1 MKHLSL
7 LFVLFLSLSLTTFI
21 NAQDYSIM
29 DFDPEA
35 IAVQA
40 DTIPAANFPF
50 PTLFNFHYSTIGT
63 PAINGGTVGAMY
75 FNNLFYLNRWNST
88 MLYRYN
94 GGQSG
99 PTTLSDSGVYQGS
112 IRDLTTDGSFLFGS
126 PASTTIHI
134 MNANGISQGT
144 ITSAGGVARAIAY
157 SADENVFFVCDF
169 ANNIGVINA
178 VSGALVRT
186 LTGTSTIASK
196 YGMAYSNAANDVPAV
211 WVWGQGT
218 TANPFN
224 TLTKINPQTGAVL
237 ATYLFGPYPVPV
249 GSTSHSGIAGGA
261 EVCWIGDKLVLILNH
276 QNWAVTGYVLD
287 VVVPVELTSFTGTS
301 NGTTVTLNWQTATEK
316 NNQGFEV
323 QRKLGDKFV
332 TIGFVE
338 GYGTTTETKDYSF
351 TDNKV
356 NSGVQVYRLKQLDF
370 DGASEFSQEV
380 EVDVV
385 TPKVFALEQNYPNP
399 FNPSTTLEFS
409 LAKDSRVTV
418 KVFDIIGQEVATI
431 VNNSFSSGSHQIN
444 FDASNLNSGVYLY
457 RLEANAVDGSTFSAT
472 RKMTLTK

>member
-1 MKHLSL
+1 MKQTLL
-7 LFVLFLSLSLTTFI
+7 LFAFLFVLVLSSSSF
-21 NAQDYSIM
+21 AQDYSVM
-29 DFDPEA
+29 DFDPDVV
-35 IAVQA
+35 AVQA
-40 DTIPAANFPF
+40 DTIPPVGFPF

-99 PTTLSDSGVYQGS
+99 PTTLSDSAVYQGS
-112 IRDLTTDGSFLFGS
+112 IRDLTTDGNFLFGS
-126 PASTTIHI
+126 AASTTIHI

-169 ANNIGVINA
+169 SNNIGVINA

-186 LTGTSTIASK
+186 LTGTSTISSK
-196 YGMAYSNAANDVPAV
+196 YGMAYSNVAGDVPAV

-261 EVCWIGDKLVLILNH
+261 EVCQIGDKIVLILNH
-276 QNWAVTGYVLD
+276 QNWAVTGYVLAD
-287 VVVPVELTSFTGTS
+287 IIPVELTSFTASS
-301 NGTTVTLNWQTATEK
+301 NGSDVTLNWQTATET
-316 NNQGFEV
+316 NNHGFEV
-323 QRKLGDKFV
+323 QRKIGERFT

-338 GYGTTTETKDYSF
+338 GFGTTTETKDYTF
-351 TDNKV
+351 TDSKV
-356 NSGVQVYRLKQLDF
+356 ASGTQVYRLKQIDF
-370 DGASEFSQEV
+370 DGASEYSQEV
-380 EVDVV
+380 EVEVI
-385 TPKVFALEQNYPNP
+385 TPSVFALDQNYPNP
-399 FNPSTTLEFS
+399 FNPSTTISFS

-418 KVFDIIGQEVATI
+418 KVFDVVGQEVATI
-431 VNNSFSSGSHQIN
+431 VNNSFGTGSHEIN
-444 FDASNLNSGVYLY
+444 FDASNLNSGVYIY
-457 RLEANAVDGSTFSAT
+457 RLEASAVDGSTFSAVK
-472 RKMTLTK
+472 KMTLTK